1 MSNHCVMMSN
11 HYCIPLLHPII
22 LLYLHYE
29 WYQLRESFESFADQ
43 FHEANVQ
50 LGRDAE
56 LQSLAESRDPK
67 IFNDF
72 QSLN

>member
-1 MSNHCVMMSN
+1 MN
-11 HYCIPLLHPII
+11 
-22 LLYLHYE
+22 HYE

-56 LQSLAESRDPK
+56 LQSLAESRDTK
-67 IFNDF
+67 ISNDF
-72 QSLN
+72 QSKI